1 MNTFPLTSAE
11 CPDIASS
18 YVGGSKELCLQIKT
32 ISRTF
37 TNNLP
42 IPSTDE
48 NDGAEGYGA
57 VGYAFGVE
65 SVGKEDGGIFGIP

>member
-1 MNTFPLTSAE
+1 MLLPRMSVDLKIYE
-11 CPDIASS
+11 M
-18 YVGGSKELCLQIKT
+18 KT

-65 SVGKEDGGIFGIP
+65 SDGKDDGSIFGIP